1 MATTGILRSRRSAA
15 QLHAIASVEREIRAI
30 DPAAGRKYLRDFRDA
45 YRSYQKVLTP
55 SDVRHQIANAGIVLV
70 GDYHALPNSQGYL
83 ASLLRDPELHQRP
96 VVLGVETIFSRNQ
109 HILDEW
115 FRAEIDEDE
124 LRQRIRF
131 ELDWGYDWPPFY
143 ELLSAARDHGASIY
157 GLDCMP
163 RDDLRKIGA
172 RDRHA
177 ADKIAELRRRHPGAL
192 ILVLFGESHLA
203 PQHLPALLQQRLPA
217 EPMLTVLQN
226 VDALYWRAAG
236 EASDHVEAV
245 EVRKTVREN
254 VLCVFNA
261 TPLEK
266 YENYRLCLERWGR
279 NDNDHSAPDLGPT
292 LYNLIDGMVRFL
304 GINQYS
310 AHNTTQPR
318 LLVDLMPEVYSRS
331 SDALLR
337 RLLSRQGFTAE
348 HRRSLLRQVRERGSV
363 YLTPINAVYVR
374 HFRMTS
380 SAEDATRFLHQACRG
395 LPNLSNGKALAP
407 HTAPHAAPV
416 AQSLARDDAFY
427 MAVFEHALAFLG
439 SRILHPARPALRD
452 ADIADLFDV
461 TREDLEHQTSLPFA
475 DAVEALDF
483 LIQHREHVLRYNHIY
498 NHRSRRQPSVPE
510 SLAPAPAFTGRQYEY
525 VAQQLGYLTGND
537 LYDAYLEGRLT
548 TAALRKLFLT
558 HIEQPG
564 VAREAYVQL
573 RARLRQYRDRVMTHT
588 VEGRRFARPAG
599 RGRRF
604 PRNFY
609 EMSR

>member
-1 MATTGILRSRRSAA
+1 MATTSILRSRRSAA

-30 DPAAGRKYLRDFRDA
+30 DPAAGRKYLRDFREA
-45 YRSYQKVLTP
+45 YCSYQKVLGA
-55 SDVRHQIANAGIVLV
+55 SEVRHEIARAGTVLV
-70 GDYHALPNSQGYL
+70 GDYHALPNSQRYL
-83 ASLLRDPELHQRP
+83 AEVLRDSEFQQRP
-96 VVLGVETIFSRNQ
+96 IVLGVETIFSRDQ

-115 FRAEIDEDE
+115 YRGEIDENE

-131 ELDWGYDWPPFY
+131 ELDWGYDWAPFY

-163 RDDLRKIGA
+163 REDLRKIGA

-177 ADKIAELRRRHPGAL
+177 ADKIAELRQRHSDAL
-192 ILVLFGESHLA
+192 ILILFGESHLA

-236 EASDHVEAV
+236 EARDHVEAV
-245 EVRKTVREN
+245 EVRNEVRKDVREH

-266 YENYRLCLERWGR
+266 YEHYRLCLDRWGR
-279 NDNDHSAPDLGPT
+279 SDNDHSAPDLGPT

-310 AHNTTQPR
+310 PHNTTQPR

-331 SDALLR
+331 SDALLH
-337 RLLSRQGFTAE
+337 RLLSRKGFTGE

-374 HFRMTS
+374 QFRMTS

-395 LPNLSNGKALAP
+395 LPNLCHCQGKALAQ
-407 HTAPHAAPV
+407 HAAVYAAPA
-416 AQSLARDDAFY
+416 AQPLDKDDAFY
-427 MAVFEHALAFLG
+427 MTVMENALACFG
-439 SRILHPARPALRD
+439 SRILHPARPAVRD
-452 ADIADLFDV
+452 SDIAELFEV

-483 LIQHREHVLRYNHIY
+483 LIQHREQD
-498 NHRSRRQPSVPE
+498 SRAAQ
-510 SLAPAPAFTGRQYEY
+510 APAFTGRKYEY
-525 VAQQLGYLTGND
+525 VGEQLGYLTGND

-564 VAREAYVQL
+564 VARKAYIQL
-573 RARLRQYRDRVMTHT
+573 KKRLRSGQR
-588 VEGRRFARPAG
+588 A
-599 RGRRF
+599 
-604 PRNFY
+604 
-609 EMSR
+609 

>member
-1 MATTGILRSRRSAA
+1 MATTSILRSRRSAA

-30 DPAAGRKYLRDFRDA
+30 DPAAGRKYLRDFREA
-45 YRSYQKVLTP
+45 YRSYEKVLGA
-55 SDVRHQIANAGIVLV
+55 SDVRHEIAQAGTVLV
-70 GDYHALPNSQGYL
+70 GDYHALPNSQRYL
-83 ASLLRDPELHQRP
+83 AEILRDSELQQRP
-96 VVLGVETIFSRNQ
+96 IVLGVETIFSRDQ

-115 FRAEIDEDE
+115 FRGEIDENE

-131 ELDWGYDWPPFY
+131 ELDWGYDWAPFY
-143 ELLSAARDHGASIY
+143 ELLSAARDRGASIY

-163 RDDLRKIGA
+163 REDLRKIGA

-177 ADKIAELRRRHPGAL
+177 ADKIAELRQRHSDAL
-192 ILVLFGESHLA
+192 ILILFGESHLA

-236 EASDHVEAV
+236 EARDHVEAV
-245 EVRKTVREN
+245 QVRKDDRKEVGKDVREH

-266 YENYRLCLERWGR
+266 YEHYRLCLDRWGR
-279 NDNDHSAPDLGPT
+279 SDNDHSAPDLGPT

-310 AHNTTQPR
+310 PHNTTQPR

-331 SDALLR
+331 SDALLH
-337 RLLSRQGFTAE
+337 RLLSRKGFTAE

-374 HFRMTS
+374 QFRMTS

-395 LPNLSNGKALAP
+395 LPNLCPGPGKAAP
-407 HTAPHAAPV
+407 TAAP
-416 AQSLARDDAFY
+416 AAETLARDDAFY
-427 MAVFEHALAFLG
+427 MTVLENALACFG

-452 ADIADLFDV
+452 ADIAELFEV
-461 TREDLEHQTSLPFA
+461 TREDLEHQTSLPFV

-483 LIQHREHVLRYNHIY
+483 LIQHREQD
-498 NHRSRRQPSVPE
+498 SRTAQ
-510 SLAPAPAFTGRQYEY
+510 APAFTGRKYEY
-525 VAQQLGYLTGND
+525 VVEQLGSLTGND

-564 VAREAYVQL
+564 VARKAHIQL
-573 RARLRQYRDRVMTHT
+573 RTRLSS
-588 VEGRRFARPAG
+588 EE
-599 RGRRF
+599 RG
-604 PRNFY
+604 
-609 EMSR
+609 

>member
-1 MATTGILRSRRSAA
+1 
-15 QLHAIASVEREIRAI
+15 
-30 DPAAGRKYLRDFRDA
+30 
-45 YRSYQKVLTP
+45 
-55 SDVRHQIANAGIVLV
+55 
-70 GDYHALPNSQGYL
+70 
-83 ASLLRDPELHQRP
+83 
-96 VVLGVETIFSRNQ
+96 
-109 HILDEW
+109 
-115 FRAEIDEDE
+115 
-124 LRQRIRF
+124 
-131 ELDWGYDWPPFY
+131 
-143 ELLSAARDHGASIY
+143 
-157 GLDCMP
+157 MP
-163 RDDLRKIGA
+163 REDLRKIGA

-177 ADKIAELRRRHPGAL
+177 ADKIAELRRRHPDAL

-217 EPMLTVLQN
+217 EPVLTVLQN

-236 EASDHVEAV
+236 EAGDHVEAV
-245 EVRKTVREN
+245 LVRKDVRNEVRKDVREH

-266 YENYRLCLERWGR
+266 YENYRLCLDRWGR
-279 NDNDHSAPDLGPT
+279 NDNDRSAPDLGPT

-337 RLLSRQGFTAE
+337 RLLSRKGFTAE

-363 YLTPINAVYVR
+363 YLTPVNAVYVR
-374 HFRMTS
+374 QFRMTS

-395 LPNLSNGKALAP
+395 LPNLSNGKGL
-407 HTAPHAAPV
+407 APHAASHATPV

-427 MAVFEHALAFLG
+427 MAVFEHALAFFG

-452 ADIADLFDV
+452 ADLADLFDI

-475 DAVEALDF
+475 AAVEALDF
-483 LIQHREHVLRYNHIY
+483 LIQHREYVLRYNHIY
-498 NHRSRRQPSVPE
+498 NHRSRRQPSAPE
-510 SLAPAPAFTGRQYEY
+510 SLAQVPAFTGRQYEY

-548 TAALRKLFLT
+548 TAALRQLFLT

-564 VAREAYVQL
+564 VACEAYVQL
-573 RARLRQYRDRVMTHT
+573 RARLR
-588 VEGRRFARPAG
+588 
-599 RGRRF
+599 
-604 PRNFY
+604 
-609 EMSR
+609 

>member
-30 DPAAGRKYLRDFRDA
+30 DPAGGRKYLRDFREA
-45 YRSYQKVLTP
+45 YRSYQKVLAP
-55 SDVRHQIANAGIVLV
+55 GDVRDEIAKAGIVLV
-70 GDYHALPNSQGYL
+70 GDYHALPNSQRYL
-83 ASLLRDPELHQRP
+83 ASLLRDPELRHRP
-96 VVLGVETIFSRNQ
+96 VVLGVETIFSRDQ

-115 FRAEIDEDE
+115 FRGEIDEDE

-131 ELDWGYDWPPFY
+131 ELDWGYDWAPFF
-143 ELLSAARDHGASIY
+143 ELLSAARDQGASIY

-163 RDDLRKIGA
+163 REDLRKIGA

-177 ADKIAELRRRHPGAL
+177 AEKIAELRRRHSDAL

-217 EPMLTVLQN
+217 ERVLTVLQN

-245 EVRKTVREN
+245 QVRKDVSEN

-266 YENYRLCLERWGR
+266 YENYRLCLDRWGR
-279 NDNDHSAPDLGPT
+279 SDNGHSAPDLGPT

-310 AHNTTQPR
+310 SHNTTQPR

-337 RLLSRQGFTAE
+337 RLLSRKGFTAE
-348 HRRSLLRQVRERGSV
+348 HRQSLLRQVRERGSV
-363 YLTPINAVYVR
+363 YLTPINALYVR
-374 HFRMTS
+374 QFNMSS

-395 LPNLSNGKALAP
+395 LPNLCNGKALAQ

-416 AQSLARDDAFY
+416 AQSLAKDDAFY
-427 MAVFEHALAFLG
+427 MAVFEHALAFFG
-439 SRILHPARPALRD
+439 SRILYPARPAFRD
-452 ADIADLFDV
+452 ADLADLFDV
-461 TREDLEHQTSLPFA
+461 TREDLEQQTSLPFA
-475 DAVEALDF
+475 DAVDALDF
-483 LIQHREHVLRYNHIY
+483 LTQHRERDFRVA
-498 NHRSRRQPSVPE
+498 Q
-510 SLAPAPAFTGRQYEY
+510 APAFTGRKYEY
-525 VAQQLGYLTGND
+525 VAGQLGYLTGND
-537 LYDAYLEGRLT
+537 LHDAYLEGRLT
-548 TAALRKLFLT
+548 TAALRKLFLI
-558 HIEQPG
+558 HIEQRG
-564 VAREAYVQL
+564 VAREAYIQL
-573 RARLRQYRDRVMTHT
+573 RTRLRSGQR
-588 VEGRRFARPAG
+588 A
-599 RGRRF
+599 
-604 PRNFY
+604 
-609 EMSR
+609 

>member
-1 MATTGILRSRRSAA
+1 MVGIRRAAPKGASGFEDFVASLKRIANDRRPTANSERPTTNDELMATTGILRSRRSAA
-15 QLHAIASVEREIRAI
+15 QLHALASVEREIRAI
-30 DPAAGRKYLRDFRDA
+30 DPAAGRKYLRDFREA

-70 GDYHALPNSQGYL
+70 GDYHALPNSQRYL
-83 ASLLRDPELHQRP
+83 ASVLRDPELHQRP

-115 FRAEIDEDE
+115 FRAEIAEDE

-131 ELDWGYDWPPFY
+131 ERDWGYDWPPFY

-163 RDDLRKIGA
+163 REDLRKIGA

-177 ADKIAELRRRHPGAL
+177 ADKIAELRRRHPAAL

-203 PQHLPALLQQRLPA
+203 PEHLPALLQQRLPA
-217 EPMLTVLQN
+217 ERVLTVLQN

-236 EASDHVEAV
+236 EAGDHVEAV

-266 YENYRLCLERWGR
+266 YENYRLCLDRWGR

-331 SDALLR
+331 SDALLH
-337 RLLSRQGFTAE
+337 RLLLRQGFTAE

-395 LPNLSNGKALAP
+395 LPHLSNGKVPAAQ
-407 HTAPHAAPV
+407 AAPS
-416 AQSLARDDAFY
+416 AKTLDQDDKFY
-427 MAVFEHALAFLG
+427 MTVFEHALAFFG

-452 ADIADLFDV
+452 PDIAQLFEV
-461 TREDLEHQTSLPFA
+461 AREDLEHQTALPFA
-475 DAVEALDF
+475 DAVDALDF
-483 LIQHREHVLRYNHIY
+483 LIEHRKQDFRG
-498 NHRSRRQPSVPE
+498 
-510 SLAPAPAFTGRQYEY
+510 APAPAFTGRKYEY
-525 VAQQLGYLTGND
+525 VAEQFGHLTGTD
-537 LYDAYLEGRLT
+537 LYDAYIEGRLT
-548 TAALRKLFLT
+548 TTALRKLFLT
-558 HIEQPG
+558 HIEEPG
-564 VAREAYVQL
+564 VASQAYVQL
-573 RARLRQYRDRVMTHT
+573 RTRL
-588 VEGRRFARPAG
+588 
-599 RGRRF
+599 
-604 PRNFY
+604 
-609 EMSR
+609 SS

>member
-30 DPAAGRKYLRDFRDA
+30 DPAGGRKYLRDFREA
-45 YRSYQKVLTP
+45 YRSYQKVLAP
-55 SDVRHQIANAGIVLV
+55 GDVRDEIAKAGIVLV
-70 GDYHALPNSQGYL
+70 GDYHALPNSQRYL
-83 ASLLRDPELHQRP
+83 ASLLRDPELRHRP
-96 VVLGVETIFSRNQ
+96 VVLGVETIFSRDQ

-115 FRAEIDEDE
+115 FRGEIDEDE

-131 ELDWGYDWPPFY
+131 ELDWGYDWAPFF
-143 ELLSAARDHGASIY
+143 ELLSAARDQGASIY

-163 RDDLRKIGA
+163 REDLRKIGA

-177 ADKIAELRRRHPGAL
+177 AEKIAELRRGHSDAL

-217 EPMLTVLQN
+217 ERVLTVLQN

-245 EVRKTVREN
+245 QVRKDVSEN

-266 YENYRLCLERWGR
+266 YENYRLCLDRWGR
-279 NDNDHSAPDLGPT
+279 SDNGHSAPDLGPT

-310 AHNTTQPR
+310 SHNTTQPR

-337 RLLSRQGFTAE
+337 RLLSRKGFTAE
-348 HRRSLLRQVRERGSV
+348 HRQSLLRQVRERGSV
-363 YLTPINAVYVR
+363 YLTPINALYVR
-374 HFRMTS
+374 QFNMSS

-395 LPNLSNGKALAP
+395 LPNLCNGKALAQ

-416 AQSLARDDAFY
+416 AQSLAKDDAFY
-427 MAVFEHALAFLG
+427 MAVFEHALAFFG
-439 SRILHPARPALRD
+439 SRILYPARPAFRD
-452 ADIADLFDV
+452 ADLADLFDV
-461 TREDLEHQTSLPFA
+461 TREDLEQQTSLPFA
-475 DAVEALDF
+475 DAVDALDF
-483 LIQHREHVLRYNHIY
+483 LTQHRERDFRVA
-498 NHRSRRQPSVPE
+498 Q
-510 SLAPAPAFTGRQYEY
+510 APAFTGRKYEY
-525 VAQQLGYLTGND
+525 VAGQLGYLTGND

-548 TAALRKLFLT
+548 TAALRKLFLI
-558 HIEQPG
+558 HIEQRG
-564 VAREAYVQL
+564 VAREAYIQL
-573 RARLRQYRDRVMTHT
+573 RTRLRSGQR
-588 VEGRRFARPAG
+588 A
-599 RGRRF
+599 
-604 PRNFY
+604 
-609 EMSR
+609 